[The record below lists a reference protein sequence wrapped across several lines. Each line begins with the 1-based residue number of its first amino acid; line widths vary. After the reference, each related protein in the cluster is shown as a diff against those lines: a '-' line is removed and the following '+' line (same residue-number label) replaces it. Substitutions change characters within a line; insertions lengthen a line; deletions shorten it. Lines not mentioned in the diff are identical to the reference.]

1 MKVKSFVFIWLLTF
15 VITGCTSD
23 PNHLVD
29 GKEKVTKEAD
39 QLISQYIIQKYKN
52 IFAPSEKQF
61 EVHRI
66 YGTSEEDGILTVY
79 FHSCL
84 GGFNKE
90 TGDQEQSGHSLPVL
104 IKIKKERSGY
114 KVVDYKEP
122 RDGGY
127 YKSSLQKMFPKRYV
141 QKEDQQ
147 AGEINDLQIQ
157 MNKKVHKWLKQ

>member
-1 MKVKSFVFIWLLTF
+1 MFFTESSVCRSRST
-15 VITGCTSD
+15 
-23 PNHLVD
+23 H
-29 GKEKVTKEAD
+29 
-39 QLISQYIIQKYKN
+39 ISVHYSKYEN

-79 FHSCL
+79 FHSFL

-90 TGDQEQSGHSLPVL
+90 TGDKEQSGHSLPAL
-104 IKIKKERSGY
+104 IKMKKEPIGY

-122 RDGGY
+122 EDGNL
-127 YKSSLQKMFPKRYV
+127 YKSSLEKMFPERYV
-141 QKEDQQ
+141 KREDQQ
-147 AGEINDLQIQ
+147 ASEINDLQIQ